1 MRTIRTL
8 AAATVAVALALGT
21 TACSG
26 GAQKTPSPSPTAS
39 TVDTV
44 YNECIDGAVQLWDED
59 GGDESITAKDCDAA
73 NLISSERSYQLD
85 DIKVVT
91 VEASKATIDV
101 SDAERVVI
109 TGNDNTVRWTGSEPA
124 FEDQGQGNTV
134 SPA

>member
-8 AAATVAVALALGT
+8 ATATVAVALALGA

-26 GAQKTPSPSPTAS
+26 GDQKTPTPSPTAS
-39 TVDTV
+39 IVDTV

-59 GGDESITAKDCDAA
+59 GDDEPITAKDCDAA

-85 DIKVVT
+85 GIKVIT
-91 VEASKATIDV
+91 VEASKTTIDV

-109 TGNDNTVRWTGSEPA
+109 TGDDNTVRWTGSEPA
-124 FEDQGQGNTV
+124 VEDQGQGNTV
-134 SPA
+134 TPA